1 MDDYKPNSYKY
12 KEQQKALTSDK
23 KIEKVVKGTVK
34 TRKRNGVTK
43 LKDVF
48 VNEDA
53 KNVKSYIFSDVLV
66 PAIKKLL
73 YDIVNDGASM
83 LLFGNTSAGRKKTI
97 GSNVSYRQFYDSKVE
112 DRRPVSSSR
121 FDYEDLIFESRGEAE
136 AALSK
141 MDEVIDVYGTVSV
154 ADLYDMCDLTA
165 PYTSNRYGWSNIQTA
180 EVARLRDGG
189 YVLKL
194 PRALPISK

>member
-48 VNEDA
+48 VNEDT

-97 GSNVSYRQFYDSKVE
+97 GSNV
-112 DRRPVSSSR
+112 
-121 FDYEDLIFESRGEAE
+121 
-136 AALSK
+136 
-141 MDEVIDVYGTVSV
+141 
-154 ADLYDMCDLTA
+154 
-165 PYTSNRYGWSNIQTA
+165 
-180 EVARLRDGG
+180 
-189 YVLKL
+189 
-194 PRALPISK
+194 

>member
-48 VNEDA
+48 VNEDT

-112 DRRPVSSSR
+112 DRRPISSSR
-121 FDYEDLIFESRGEAE
+121 FDYDDLIFESRGEAE

>member
-12 KEQQKALTSDK
+12 KEQQKALTADK

-53 KNVKSYIFSDVLV
+53 KNIKSYIFSDVLV

-83 LLFGNTSAGRKKTI
+83 LLFGNTSSGRKKTI

-121 FDYEDLIFESRGEAE
+121 FDYDDLIFESRGEAE

-141 MDEVIDVYGTVSV
+141 MDEVIDAYGTVSV
-154 ADLYDMCDLTA
+154 ADLYDMCELTA
-165 PYTSNRYGWSNIQTA
+165 PYTSNKYGWSNIQTA

>member
-1 MDDYKPNSYKY
+1 MDDYKAKCYKY
-12 KEQQKALTSDK
+12 KGQQEALTSDK
-23 KIEKVVKGTVK
+23 KIEKVVKGTVE
-34 TRKRNGVTK
+34 TRIRNGVTK

-53 KNVKSYIFSDVLV
+53 KNIKSYIFSDVLV

-83 LLFGNTSAGRKKTI
+83 LLFGNTSSGRKKTI

-121 FDYEDLIFESRGEAE
+121 FDYDDLIFESRGEAE

-141 MDEVIDVYGTVSV
+141 MDEVIDAYGTVSV
-154 ADLYDMCDLTA
+154 ADLYDMCELTA
-165 PYTSNRYGWSNIQTA
+165 PYTSNKYGWSNIQTA

>member
-66 PAIKKLL
+66 PAIKKLI

-83 LLFGNTSAGRKKTI
+83 LLFGNTSSGRKKTI

-112 DRRPVSSSR
+112 DRRPVPSSR
-121 FDYEDLIFESRGEAE
+121 FDYDDLIFESRGEAE
-136 AALSK
+136 AILSR
-141 MDEVIDVYGTVSV
+141 MDEVIDVYGSVTV
-154 ADLYDMCDLTA
+154 ADLYDMCELTA

>member
-12 KEQQKALTSDK
+12 KEQQKTLTTDK
-23 KIEKVVKGTVK
+23 KIEKVVNGTVK

-97 GSNVSYRQFYDSKVE
+97 GSNVSYRQFYDTKVD
-112 DRRPVSSSR
+112 DRRPVPSSR
-121 FDYEDLIFESRGEAE
+121 FDYDDLIFESRGEAE
-136 AALSK
+136 AILSR
-141 MDEVIDVYGTVSV
+141 MDEVIDVYGSVTV
-154 ADLYDMCDLTA
+154 ADLYDMCELTA
-165 PYTSNRYGWSNIQTA
+165 PYTSNKYGWSNIQTA

>member
-12 KEQQKALTSDK
+12 KEQQKALTTDK

-53 KNVKSYIFSDVLV
+53 KNVKSYIFSDVLI

-83 LLFGNTSAGRKKTI
+83 LLFGNTSSGRKKTI

>member
-12 KEQQKALTSDK
+12 KEQQKALTTDK

-97 GSNVSYRQFYDSKVE
+97 GSNVSYRQFYDTKVD
-112 DRRPVSSSR
+112 DRRPVPSSR
-121 FDYEDLIFESRGEAE
+121 FDYDDLIFESRGEAE
-136 AALSK
+136 AILSR
-141 MDEVIDVYGTVSV
+141 MDEVIDVYGSVTV
-154 ADLYDMCDLTA
+154 ADLYDMCELTA

>member
-12 KEQQKALTSDK
+12 KEQQKALTTDK

-97 GSNVSYRQFYDSKVE
+97 GSNVSYRQFYDTKVE

-121 FDYEDLIFESRGEAE
+121 FDYDDLVFESRGEAE

-141 MDEVIDVYGTVSV
+141 MDEVIDVYGTVSI

>member
-48 VNEDA
+48 VNEDT
-53 KNVKSYIFSDVLV
+53 KNVKSYIFRDVFV

-97 GSNVSYRQFYDSKVE
+97 GSNVSYRQFYDAKVD
-112 DRRPVSSSR
+112 DRRPVPSSR
-121 FDYEDLIFESRGEAE
+121 FDYDDLIFESRGEAE
-136 AALSK
+136 AILSR
-141 MDEVIDVYGTVSV
+141 MDEVIDVYGSVTV
-154 ADLYDMCDLTA
+154 ADLYDMCELTA
-165 PYTSNRYGWSNIQTA
+165 PYTSNKYGWSNIQTA

>member
-83 LLFGNTSAGRKKTI
+83 LLFGNTSSSRKKTI

>member
-12 KEQQKALTSDK
+12 KEQQKALTTDK

-66 PAIKKLL
+66 PAIKKLI

-83 LLFGNTSAGRKKTI
+83 LLFGNTSSGRKKTI

-121 FDYEDLIFESRGEAE
+121 FDYDDLIFESRGEAE

-154 ADLYDMCDLTA
+154 ADLYDMCELTA
-165 PYTSNRYGWSNIQTA
+165 PYTSNKYGWSNIQTA

>member
-12 KEQQKALTSDK
+12 KEQQKALTTDK
-23 KIEKVVKGTVK
+23 KIEKVVNGTVK

-83 LLFGNTSAGRKKTI
+83 LLFGNASSGRKKTI